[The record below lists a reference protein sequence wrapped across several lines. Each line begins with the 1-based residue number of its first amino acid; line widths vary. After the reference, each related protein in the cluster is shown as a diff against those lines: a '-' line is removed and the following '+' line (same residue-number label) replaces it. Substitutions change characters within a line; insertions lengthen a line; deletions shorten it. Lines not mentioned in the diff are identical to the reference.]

1 MDQHVSEQSP
11 VRYRS
16 VLLEMRRDAPPGL
29 NMLYLS
35 GLAETL
41 ALIDRKNAQEPKS
54 HDLNVGAIARVLRAW
69 GDFEGDTWAGGFVV
83 ELLDGRRVYIERLRG
98 WSRLGARLLCV
109 GGRRTHRQHPAKA
122 PKNHGSNLYGWIE
135 HLP

>member
-11 VRYRS
+11 VKYRN

-41 ALIDRKNAQEPKS
+41 ALIDRENAPGAWKS
-54 HDLNVGAIARVLRAW
+54 RSECPRDCSRIARL
-69 GDFEGDTWAGGFVV
+69 GG
-83 ELLDGRRVYIERLRG
+83 L
-98 WSRLGARLLCV
+98 
-109 GGRRTHRQHPAKA
+109 
-122 PKNHGSNLYGWIE
+122 
-135 HLP
+135 